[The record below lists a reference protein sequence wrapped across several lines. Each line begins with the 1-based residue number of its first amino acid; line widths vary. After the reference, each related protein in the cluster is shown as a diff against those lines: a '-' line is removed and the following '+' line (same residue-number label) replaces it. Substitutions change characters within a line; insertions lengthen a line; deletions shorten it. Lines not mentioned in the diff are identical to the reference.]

1 MGQRDTEQQPHSWMS
16 DTRIGLKEATVSQRQ
31 ERCTMGRKRGF
42 WMLIASIGQF
52 GTATV
57 WAGETPPPK
66 VTLSQPAAENPSVLP
81 PLTPMTGTP
90 VQVLSGTG
98 HSRLGSTGVSVVPDA
113 PCATCGARGHEK
125 HSRKDRCGII
135 PKGALPDPAGMKFK
149 NLINTQAEIGS
160 AGLLFFYDC
169 EWEGDTDKLGRT
181 AITRLAR
188 LTSRVRTSPIPVM
201 IERTSDPVL
210 DEKRRLAI
218 VEHLVL
224 VGVLDASE
232 RVQIGYPIDPG
243 LEGLDAERLYYSLRL
258 NPNTANGMGGRTG
271 GGRLGMFS
279 GFFGGGSVSGAGR

>member
-1 MGQRDTEQQPHSWMS
+1 
-16 DTRIGLKEATVSQRQ
+16 
-31 ERCTMGRKRGF
+31 MGRKRGF
-42 WMLIASIGQF
+42 WMLIASIGQVAM
-52 GTATV
+52 TSAM
-57 WAGETPPPK
+57 AGETSLPS
-66 VTLSQPAAENPSVLP
+66 VSLSQPAAENPSVLP
-81 PLTPMTGTP
+81 PLTPKTGTP

-98 HSRLGSTGVSVVPDA
+98 HSKLGLTGESAVADA
-113 PCATCGARGHEK
+113 PCATCGARGNEK

-149 NLINTQAEIGS
+149 NLINTQAQIGS

-188 LTSRVRTSPIPVM
+188 LTSRVRTCPIPVM
-201 IERTSDPVL
+201 IERTADPVL

-224 VGVLDASE
+224 AGVLDASE

-258 NPNTANGMGGRTG
+258 NPNNQNGMGGRSG

-279 GFFGGGSVSGAGR
+279 GFFGGGSAGGAGR